1 MLNDKG
7 GKMASGQ
14 KIGWKTAMSLVIANM
29 IGTGVFTSL
38 GYQLVEVQNSWT
50 IILLWLLGG
59 VLALI
64 GAFSYA
70 ELGTSFKESG
80 GDYIF
85 LSRLLHPFLGYLYAW
100 VSLTVGFAAP
110 VAIAALAMNQYL
122 SPFGDFWS
130 SSLLAVGVIISM
142 SLLHSF
148 SVRQSGWVQNLYTLV
163 KALFVLALIG
173 LGYYFLPYEG
183 NAQEWG
189 NAWQSEIWL
198 PGFAVSLVY
207 VTYAYT
213 GWNSAAYIVEEI
225 EEPARQL
232 PKALIGGT
240 VGVVVVYLL
249 LHMVFLRQASVA
261 QLSGEVEVA
270 TIAFTNV
277 MGTGGAKWVSAFIAI
292 QLLAT
297 ISGYLWVGSRVTF
310 AMAREHRLWAF
321 LASQN
326 ARGVP
331 ARALWLQ
338 TIISILLLF
347 SGTFEQVMLYA
358 GFVLQLMGTLSIL
371 ALLWL
376 KRGPNTYASPFRPWA
391 QIIYLLVSLWI
402 LGFMLYER
410 PYESL
415 IGLGIVLL
423 GGLTYFVKR

>member
-1 MLNDKG
+1 MLAEKQPQNVPI
-7 GKMASGQ
+7 Q

-50 IILLWLLGG
+50 IILLWTLGG
-59 VLALI
+59 LLALI

-110 VAIAALAMNQYL
+110 VAIAGLAMNQYL
-122 SPFGDFWS
+122 APFGEFWAS
-130 SSLLAVGVIISM
+130 PILAVGAIVLM
-142 SLLHSF
+142 SVLHSV
-148 SVRQSGWVQNLYTLV
+148 SIRQSSWVQNLYTLIKV
-163 KALFVLALIG
+163 VFVLILII
-173 LGYYFLPYEG
+173 LGYYFLPFEG

-189 NAWQSEIWL
+189 SGWQSEIWL
-198 PGFAVSLVY
+198 PGFAVSLIY

-225 EEPARQL
+225 EDPPRQL

-240 VGVVVVYLL
+240 LGVVLVYLL
-249 LHMVFLRQASVA
+249 LHMVFLRHASVD
-261 QLSGEVEVA
+261 QLSGNVEVA
-270 TIAFTNV
+270 TIAFANV
-277 MGTGGAKWVSAFIAI
+277 LGTDGVKWVSAFIAI

-310 AMAREHRLWAF
+310 AMAREHRLWSF

-338 TIISILLLF
+338 TIISIFLLF

-358 GFVLQLMGTLSIL
+358 GFVLQLMGTLTIV

-376 KRGPNTYASPFRPWA
+376 KRGPNTYKSPFRPWA
-391 QIIYLLVSLWI
+391 QLLYLLVSLWI

-410 PYESL
+410 PTESL
-415 IGLGIVLL
+415 IGLGVVLL
-423 GGLTYFVKR
+423 GGLTYFIKR

>member
-1 MLNDKG
+1 MLNQKG
-7 GKMASGQ
+7 AKIVSGQ

-130 SSLLAVGVIISM
+130 SSLLAVGVIIMM

-148 SVRQSGWVQNLYTLV
+148 SVRQSGWVQNLYTLI
-163 KALFVLALIG
+163 KALFVLTLII
-173 LGYYFLPYEG
+173 LGYYFLPFEG

-189 NAWQSEIWL
+189 SSWQSEIWL
-198 PGFAVSLVY
+198 PGFAVSLIY
-207 VTYAYT
+207 VSYAYT

-225 EEPARQL
+225 EDPPRQL

-240 VGVVVVYLL
+240 VGVVLVYLL

-261 QLSGEVEVA
+261 QLSGKVEVA

-277 MGTGGAKWVSAFIAI
+277 IGPNGAKWVSAFIAI

-310 AMAREHRLWAF
+310 AMAREHKLWSF

-338 TIISILLLF
+338 TLISILLLF

-358 GFVLQLMGTLSIL
+358 GFVLQLMGTLTIL

-376 KRGPNTYASPFRPWA
+376 KRGPNTYASPFRPYA

-423 GGLTYFVKR
+423 GGLTYFIKR